1 MIDGVV
7 IQNLT
12 TYPDERGFFR
22 EVSRP
27 ADIGAV
33 AAQISHARRL
43 AGVMNGWHIHEAHS
57 EVFYVA
63 NGLMRLAL
71 KDCRGL
77 GRTKIDRPYND
88 LYGIHVDFGSP
99 SSTYNEYMEVV
110 MGEYNPVVVSVPPG
124 VAHAYRVF
132 SDVDIFYFATAT
144 YETSRNDEGR
154 IEAVRW
160 PGNDWT
166 RGYEPK

>member
-1 MIDGVV
+1 MIDGVIV
-7 IQNLT
+7 TPLA

-27 ADIGAV
+27 DDIGTI

-43 AGVMNGWHIHEAHS
+43 AGVRNGWHIHSYHS
-57 EVFYVA
+57 ECFYAA

-71 KDCRGL
+71 RDCRIGKPI
-77 GRTKIDRPYND
+77 RVDYPYNNTFGAQVV
-88 LYGIHVDFGSP
+88 YGMSGTP
-99 SSTYNEYMEVV
+99 NEYMEVV
-110 MGEYNPVVVSVPPG
+110 VGEYDPVIVLVPPG

-154 IEAVRW
+154 IESVRW